1 MQGENAKLGIATLG
15 VVFVIGIIISMFPT
29 FALAR
34 FRVAGALKAG
44 YDRTARNISGLS
56 FKNSFVV
63 FQFTVAVILII
74 ATLIIQYQLNF
85 IQNKDLGLQPD
96 QTIVVPIRDEAIQ
109 ENYETIKNNLSS
121 VAGVKSVSAISN
133 LPWEGGGFFNVPSK
147 IEGGGKTIESNTP
160 TLFVDEDFIE
170 TMGMEVVAGRNFL
183 KNSVSDRQSAFLIN
197 EAAAKKYDLQDLS
210 GLRISSDASEKPK
223 EGEIVGVVKNFHLKS
238 LHHPIDPLILTMSP
252 ASYYLDNFVVRLES
266 ANIQQTLQNF
276 SERWS
281 AVAPERPFEYFFLDE
296 AFADLY
302 QRETRMSSLL
312 TYFTLLALFVACMG
326 MFALAAF
333 ATERRTKEI
342 GIRKVLGATTSN
354 IATLLSRDFLKLVLI
369 AAVIAFPVAWWVMSR
384 WLESFAYRIEMQWWM
399 FLLAGVA
406 AFVIAMLTVG
416 YQSLRAAVANP
427 VDSIK
432 TE

>member
-1 MQGENAKLGIATLG
+1 
-15 VVFVIGIIISMFPT
+15 
-29 FALAR
+29 
-34 FRVAGALKAG
+34 
-44 YDRTARNISGLS
+44 
-56 FKNSFVV
+56 
-63 FQFTVAVILII
+63 
-74 ATLIIQYQLNF
+74 
-85 IQNKDLGLQPD
+85 
-96 QTIVVPIRDEAIQ
+96 
-109 ENYETIKNNLSS
+109 
-121 VAGVKSVSAISN
+121 
-133 LPWEGGGFFNVPSK
+133 
-147 IEGGGKTIESNTP
+147 
-160 TLFVDEDFIE
+160 
-170 TMGMEVVAGRNFL
+170 MGMEVVAGRNFL

-210 GLRISSDASEKPK
+210 GLRIASDALEKPK
-223 EGEIVGVVKNFHLKS
+223 EGEIVGIVKNFHLKS
-238 LHHPIDPLILTMSP
+238 LHHPIDPLILTMPP

-369 AAVIAFPVAWWVMSR
+369 AAVIAFPVAWWIMSR

-406 AFVIAMLTVG
+406 AFVIAILTVG